1 MCSQGGRQAHMNCR
15 DLCFLQMLLLNSGQ
29 GLELKCWEKRPARG
43 DGPFFLSQCSLPW
56 KHRHLGRDEPKTL
69 EVKLPSP
76 SAWLVSPASSPRDFR
91 SNANLMLFSLMCHFF
106 LVSVTFSTH
115 TWNDVSLLCLV
126 TPRVSKLSPPL
137 KNKIKSF
144 LCFPGQIRVFSPPTP
159 PSPAP
164 CNIPDLEYVCYHMA
178 SVC

>member
-29 GLELKCWEKRPARG
+29 GLELKCRVKRPARG

-76 SAWLVSPASSPRDFR
+76 SAWPVSPASSPRDFR

-106 LVSVTFSTH
+106 LFPH
-115 TWNDVSLLCLV
+115 LFHPHLEWC
-126 TPRVSKLSPPL
+126 LSPL
-137 KNKIKSF
+137 SCNSKSLQVVTTSKKENKI
-144 LCFPGQIRVFSPPTP
+144 LPLFPW
-159 PSPAP
+159 A
-164 CNIPDLEYVCYHMA
+164 N
-178 SVC
+178 